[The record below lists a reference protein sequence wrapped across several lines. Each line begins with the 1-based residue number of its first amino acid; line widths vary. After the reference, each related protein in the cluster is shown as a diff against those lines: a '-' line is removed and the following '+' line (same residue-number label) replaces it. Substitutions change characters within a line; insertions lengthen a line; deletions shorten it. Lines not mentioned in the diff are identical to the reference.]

1 MTYSRDEMADE
12 ASVEY
17 FLRDVLAFLDGVAA
31 GVVRQALGE
40 GLGSLSDKQWAVFK
54 YEVLEPFAPEH
65 CTGCNQTIPWEEKII
80 AADDRGL
87 CSFCRQTHL
96 KPD

>member
-1 MTYSRDEMADE
+1 MAYTRDGLLEE
-12 ASVEY
+12 SGVEY
-17 FLRDVLAFLDGVAA
+17 FLQDVARQLEGDAA
-31 GVVRQALGE
+31 GVVRQVLAD

-65 CTGCNQTIPWEEKII
+65 CTGCSQTIPWEEKVV
-80 AADDRGL
+80 AADSPGL